1 MFVSDLHLDP
11 RELDFFSGFVAG
23 DGSFVIREN
32 NAGTSWCCGLS
43 VKLRADDTPLLAAF
57 RDWSGVGELY
67 SSPARGGS
75 QPQTSWTVARRRDC
89 LKIVEILS
97 QFPPI
102 GKAGRQFGVWR
113 RAVRLWAG
121 NGQQADE
128 LSALAAELRVLHHSV
143 EPIPCRVDITPEEL
157 GQFLAG
163 FASAEAHFGASQ
175 RGSPRFAINLRA
187 DDGPLLALFQ
197 ESLGLGYLRD
207 IPARG
212 TSRAAV
218 AWRLGRLIDLQAL
231 VTLLEA
237 RPPRGR
243 AGYVYRAW
251 RELVRTPMRT
261 SAIKRAFAIEIRRRR
276 DFVANSAVV
285 ERAPLIDRRRAR
297 CAAAL
302 RQWAHSSD
310 YPGGATAYERW
321 RRRSARSAPTRNTI
335 AAAYGSWLDAL
346 GALDLDTSG
355 AHDVQRVQSI
365 SAGVNA
371 ANERR
376 RAKSRKAIAEAVRR
390 CIAELGREPRA
401 TEFLRWRAKHAPES
415 PSQMTIYRLF
425 PGGFESVLEAVRRD
439 EPGAS

>member
-1 MFVSDLHLDP
+1 MV
-11 RELDFFSGFVAG
+11 
-23 DGSFVIREN
+23 REN
-32 NAGTSWCCGLS
+32 NAGTSWCCGLI

-57 RDWSGVGELY
+57 RDWTGVGELY
-67 SSPARGGS
+67 SSPARGNS
-75 QPQTSWTVARRRDC
+75 LPQTSWTVARRRDC

-102 GKAGRQFGVWR
+102 GKAGRQFEVWR
-113 RAVRLWAG
+113 RAAQLWAG
-121 NGQQADE
+121 NGQQSDE
-128 LSALAAELRVLHHSV
+128 LSALAAELGALHRSA

-157 GQFLAG
+157 GHFLAG
-163 FASAEAHFGASQ
+163 FASAEAHFGASSW
-175 RGSPRFAINLRA
+175 GSPRFVINLRA

-197 ESLGLGYLRD
+197 EAFGLGYLRD

-218 AWRLGRLIDLQAL
+218 TWRLGRLMDLQTL
-231 VTLLEA
+231 VALLEA
-237 RPPRGR
+237 SPPRGR

-251 RELVRTPMRT
+251 RELVRTPLRT
-261 SAIKRAFAIEIRRRR
+261 SVIKRAFAIEIRRRR
-276 DFVANSAVV
+276 DFVADAAGV

-302 RQWAHSSD
+302 RKWARSSE

-346 GALDLDTSG
+346 ETLGLDTSG
-355 AHDVQRVQSI
+355 AHDLQRVQTI
-365 SAGVNA
+365 RAGVNA

-376 RAKSRKAIAEAVRR
+376 RAKSRKAIVAAVRR
-390 CIAELGREPRA
+390 CIAQLGREPRA

-415 PSQMTIYRLF
+415 PSQMTIYRRF
-425 PGGFESVLEAVRRD
+425 PGGFESVLEAVRRN
-439 EPGAS
+439 ELGAP